1 MHGYITRATQHWRRR
16 SKSESQSLKI
26 LVAGGTYLSGA
37 GDPQRGWH
45 RLRWRWLA
53 MIMRGVE
60 GTFLRLT
67 MVDRII
73 TSYKADDGYD
83 ELSRYWDDD
92 RRPGSHQDP
101 EKILCR
107 RGRRLGWST
116 RRSSSW
122 WCKVRPWRQQF
133 ETLSQIYRD
142 LSTFN
147 MHCKHFLTLVIFV
160 HCVVKQ
166 STLYFL
172 MVVDPTD
179 IQQKY
184 FYMAW
189 KVKFCETE
197 D

>member
-1 MHGYITRATQHWRRR
+1 MDEAQEEVLPDDAKCVHEDNNLRHYL
-16 SKSESQSLKI
+16 KS
-26 LVAGGTYLSGA
+26 
-37 GDPQRGWH
+37 
-45 RLRWRWLA
+45 
-53 MIMRGVE
+53 
-60 GTFLRLT
+60 
-67 MVDRII
+67 
-73 TSYKADDGYD
+73 
-83 ELSRYWDDD
+83 
-92 RRPGSHQDP
+92 
-101 EKILCR
+101 
-107 RGRRLGWST
+107 
-116 RRSSSW
+116 
-122 WCKVRPWRQQF
+122 
-133 ETLSQIYRD
+133 IYSD

>member
-37 GDPQRGWH
+37 GDPQRGWL
-45 RLRWRWLA
+45 RLRWQWFV

-92 RRPGSHQDP
+92 
-101 EKILCR
+101 E
-107 RGRRLGWST
+107 
-116 RRSSSW
+116 
-122 WCKVRPWRQQF
+122 RPWKNFSAGEEGGLDEAQEEVLPDDAKCVHEDNNLRHYLKSIG
-133 ETLSQIYRD
+133 TYPPSICTAN
-142 LSTFN
+142 TF
-147 MHCKHFLTLVIFV
+147 
-160 HCVVKQ
+160 
-166 STLYFL
+166 
-172 MVVDPTD
+172 
-179 IQQKY
+179 
-184 FYMAW
+184 
-189 KVKFCETE
+189 
-197 D
+197 